1 MANIRDVA
9 RRAGVSPATVSRII
23 NADDGF
29 SVTEE
34 TRRRVWA
41 AINALGY
48 LPVRRSRNTSKAA
61 PVIGTILNITV
72 EGLGDPSFLAILEG
86 AQAEL
91 SRCGASITR
100 FQASSDGLSA
110 LEGMDSLPLDGFL
123 MMHELSAADVSR
135 LRRAARHIVAI
146 DSHLDTLD
154 SIGYDHYAA
163 GKGAAEHLLAQGY
176 RHFALLYGSM
186 EKEPNL
192 FEEQCLTAFVHT
204 VQNGGGLIVP
214 DGVIRIGHYAQADCR
229 AAVQR
234 LLARDDR
241 PDALFLTSDL
251 MAVTA
256 VEAALAGGI
265 RVGPQLG
272 VMGLSGSPVCEHT
285 TPTLTTMA
293 LPLLDMGACAASLL
307 LARIGSPVSPPQHIL
322 LPATLIAR
330 GSTCRE

>member
-34 TRRRVWA
+34 TRRRVWT

-48 LPVRRSRNTSKAA
+48 LPLKRSRHASKAA

-91 SRCGASITR
+91 SKCGASITR
-100 FQASSDGLSA
+100 FQAANDALAA
-110 LEGMDSLPLDGFL
+110 LEGMDCPPLDGFL
-123 MMHELSAADVSR
+123 MMHELSGDDAV
-135 LRRAARHIVAI
+135 LLGRAARHIVAI

-154 SIGYDHYAA
+154 SVGYDHYAV
-163 GKGAAEHLLAQGY
+163 GKRAAEHLLAQGY
-176 RHFALLYGSM
+176 RRFAFLYGSM
-186 EKEPNL
+186 GEKPNL
-192 FEEQCLTAFVHT
+192 FEEQCLTAFLHT
-204 VQNGGGLIVP
+204 VQSGGGLVVP
-214 DGVIRIGHYAQADCR
+214 DGVVRIGRFAQADCR
-229 AAVQR
+229 AAVLR
-234 LLARDDR
+234 LLAREDR

-256 VEAALAGGI
+256 MEAALSAGLC
-265 RVGPQLG
+265 VGQQLG
-272 VMGLSGSPVCEHT
+272 VMGLSGSAVCEHT
-285 TPTLTTMA
+285 APPLTTMA
-293 LPLLDMGACAASLL
+293 LPLFDMGAYAASLL
-307 LARIGSPVSPPQHIL
+307 LARIGNLASPPVHVL
-322 LPATLIAR
+322 LPAVLTAR
-330 GSTCRE
+330 ASTRRA